1 MRSARGIF
9 PDRMLRSPV
18 EHREHPVMARQIGK
32 IPRHGSIRLAQRVGA
47 VDQRDIIQLRPADA
61 LGLQTRNRPVSWRSR
76 SVSGGRPTQLFSLS
90 GALAQ
95 LGDERSG
102 RGRP

>member
-1 MRSARGIF
+1 
-9 PDRMLRSPV
+9 
-18 EHREHPVMARQIGK
+18 MARQIGK

-47 VDQRDIIQLRPADA
+47 VDQRDIIQLLPADA
-61 LGLQTRNRPVSWRSR
+61 LGLQDPKQAGLVEITL
-76 SVSGGRPTQLFSLS
+76 GLGRKPTQLFSLS

-102 RGRP
+102 PGDHDAVGTGVLPRGAAGIGLVADLCH